1 MQLPS
6 GPQALAAALLEPRL
20 FQQYGSQPF
29 ANFGAAVQREFEVA
43 AAGEGFFG
51 GVRQLDVAARLGN
64 LVPAIPGQ
72 PAVEFRAFH
81 KLFKTQQAGI
91 AEAHPVAGSGAVHV
105 GIRATGNGEGHR
117 EFNVF

>member
-1 MQLPS
+1 M
-6 GPQALAAALLEPRL
+6 
-20 FQQYGSQPF
+20 
-29 ANFGAAVQREFEVA
+29 QREFEVA

-91 AEAHPVAGSGAVHV
+91 AEAHPVAGGGAVHV
-105 GIRATGNGEGHR
+105 SIRAAGDGEGHGGAA
-117 EFNVF
+117 